1 MSKFTREEIQATMDR
16 FIAANRSAERD
27 GNWERLADFYAEDAV
42 YVYAG
47 LAAGGMVE
55 ARGREAI
62 RKLVLARDMED
73 YRGWTFPHEWLVID
87 GDRIVTKWQN
97 RGPGRRRDG
106 TYYEA
111 PGISVI
117 EYAGDG
123 KFKSQWDLYDR
134 LSVKAVK
141 DEVDAAH
148 VGRPKPS

>member
-1 MSKFTREEIQATMDR
+1 MVKFSREEIQATMDR
-16 FIAANRSAERD
+16 FVEANRMAERD

-55 ARGREAI
+55 ARGRDAI
-62 RKLVLARDMED
+62 RRIVLARDMED

-97 RGPGRRRDG
+97 RGPGRRPDG

-141 DEVDAAH
+141 DEVDAARA
-148 VGRPKPS
+148 GRSS

>member
-1 MSKFTREEIQATMDR
+1 MSSHPREEIEATLER
-16 FIAANRSAERD
+16 FVVANRLSEQD
-27 GNWERLADFYAEDAV
+27 GNWERLADFYTDDAV

-55 ARGREAI
+55 ARGRDAI
-62 RKLVLARDMED
+62 RRLVLARDMED
-73 YRGWTFPHEWLVID
+73 YRGWTFPHEWAVID

-97 RGPGRRRDG
+97 RGPGRRADG
-106 TYYEA
+106 SSIEA

-141 DEVDAAH
+141 DEAEALQQ
-148 VGRPKPS
+148 R

>member
-1 MSKFTREEIQATMDR
+1 MSNFSRTEIQATLDR
-16 FIAANRSAERD
+16 FVAANRQSEQD
-27 GNWERLADFYAEDAV
+27 GKWERLADFYTDDAV

-47 LAAGGMVE
+47 LAAGGLVE
-55 ARGREAI
+55 ARGRDAI

-73 YRGWTFPHEWLVID
+73 YGGWTFPHEWAVID

-97 RGPGRRRDG
+97 RGPGKRPDG
-106 TYYEA
+106 SFYEA

-141 DEVDAAH
+141 DEVEARGAEP
-148 VGRPKPS
+148 GRK